1 MQNQKKMN
9 KKKLEIIENCIETYN
24 AIEYFENFRIKDLL
38 EKDQFYIKHLIKHI
52 KYLEN
57 ERKK

>member
-1 MQNQKKMN
+1 MN
-9 KKKLEIIENCIETYN
+9 KKNLEMIENCIETYN
-24 AIEYFENFRIKDLL
+24 AIEYFESFRIEELL
-38 EKDQFYIKHLIKHI
+38 KEDQFYIKHLIKHI

>member
-1 MQNQKKMN
+1 MN
-9 KKKLEIIENCIETYN
+9 KKKLEMIENCIETYN
-24 AIEYFENFRIKDLL
+24 AIEYFESFRIEELL
-38 EKDQFYIKHLIKHI
+38 KEDQFYIKHLIKHI